1 MAILGL
7 AVFLASDSAILAD
20 PNLGQLQGRCV
31 AAFML
36 KQHSS
41 DSRNFRLMTPRTSRL
56 NSLEKEGVLLW
67 ARQAGIFHRCCG
79 WCCCGRYSSHC
90 YVVQASGG
98 TRRSTSLDLKETHY
112 ISLHVITRRMPT
124 DGPFCL
130 EPQSSS
136 SLFSFKLPL
145 RSL

>member
-79 WCCCGRYSSHC
+79 WCCCGRYSSHRPHTHSLGSLAGIIQRTQLC
-90 YVVQASGG
+90 RERSWDLLDWKLGATGNTPNFHQAAHGFYCHHS
-98 TRRSTSLDLKETHY
+98 
-112 ISLHVITRRMPT
+112 
-124 DGPFCL
+124 
-130 EPQSSS
+130 
-136 SLFSFKLPL
+136 
-145 RSL
+145 